1 MRIRITLNRALRQ
14 SMMMRLQQ
22 AYRSGAIRLIKRIH
36 VLFALIDEGKAVKEV
51 AEFFTLGEQ
60 TVRDYFNE
68 FCRRGVASLS
78 YTRPPGRPAKLT
90 KSQRKEL
97 KELIEAGAEAA
108 GYSSA
113 CWSAVMIQDLILVR
127 FEVTYHPHYIC
138 MLLDQMGFSFQKAR
152 FVSDHLDEAARLH
165 WRGKLWPQIR
175 QLAKTKNA
183 LILFGD
189 EASFAQWG
197 SLSYTW
203 APKGQ
208 QPTVKTSGKRKA
220 YKVFGLIALGTGQLF
235 WKAHTGRFNSDSY
248 AAFLTEVLD
257 QTHQHLI
264 LIQDGARYH
273 TSTAMQLFFA
283 QQATRLSV
291 FQLPAYSPDFN
302 PIEKFW
308 KNVKKEASHLKYFPT
323 FDKLVSAVDQTLLTF
338 SQLPSAILSVMAS
351 YCEALGA
358 PA

>member
-1 MRIRITLNRALRQ
+1 MRIRITLNRGLRQ
-14 SMMMRLQQ
+14 AVMQRLQQ

-36 VLFALIDEGKAVKEV
+36 ALLALIDEGKTVKEV
-51 AEFFTLGEQ
+51 AEFFNLGEQ
-60 TVRDYFNE
+60 TVRDYLNA
-68 FCRRGVASLS
+68 FCRRGVASLR
-78 YTRPPGRPAKLT
+78 YKRPPGRPAKLT

-97 KELIEAGAEAA
+97 NKLIEAGPEAA

-127 FEVTYHPHYIC
+127 FGVTYHPHYIC

-152 FVSDHLDEAARLH
+152 FVSDHLDEAARLQ
-165 WRGKLWPQIR
+165 WRSEIWPQIR
-175 QLAKTKNA
+175 KLAKTKEA

-208 QPTVKTSGKRKA
+208 QPTVKTCGKRKA
-220 YKVFGLIALGTGQLF
+220 YKVFGLIAFGTGQLF
-235 WKAHTGRFNSDSY
+235 WKAHTGRFNSESY

-257 QTHQHLI
+257 QTTQHLI

-273 TSTAMQLFFA
+273 TSKAMRAFFA
-283 QQATRLSV
+283 QHAARLSV

-308 KNVKKEASHLKYFPT
+308 KNVKKEATHLKYFPT
-323 FDKLVSAVDQTLLTF
+323 FDTLVTAVDQALLTF
-338 SQLPSAILSVMAS
+338 SQLPSAILSVMSS
-351 YCEALGA
+351 YCESLGD

>member
-14 SMMMRLQQ
+14 SITMRLQQ
-22 AYRSGAIRLIKRIH
+22 ADRSGAIRLIKRIH
-36 VLFALIDEGKAVKEV
+36 ALLALIDEGKTVKEV
-51 AEFFTLGEQ
+51 AEFFKLGEQ
-60 TVRDYFNE
+60 TVRDYLNE
-68 FCRRGVASLS
+68 FCRRREASLS
-78 YTRPPGRPAKLT
+78 YKRPPGRPAKLT

-97 KELIEAGAEAA
+97 KELIEAGPEAA

-113 CWSAVMIQDLILVR
+113 CWSAVIIQDLMGVR
-127 FEVTYHPHYIC
+127 FGVTYHPRYIC
-138 MLLDQMGFSFQKAR
+138 MLLDQIGFSFQKAR
-152 FVSDHLDEAARLH
+152 FVSDHLDKAARLQ
-165 WRGKLWPQIR
+165 WRSELWPQIR
-175 QLAKTKNA
+175 KLAKTKNA

-220 YKVFGLIALGTGQLF
+220 YKGFGLIAFGTGQLF
-235 WKAHTGRFNSDSY
+235 WKAHTGRFNSDRY

-273 TSTAMQLFFA
+273 TSKVMQFFFA
-283 QQATRLSV
+283 QHATRLSV
-291 FQLPAYSPDFN
+291 FQLLAYLPDFN

-308 KNVKKEASHLKYFPT
+308 KNVKKEATHLKYFPT

-338 SQLPSAILSVMAS
+338 SQLPSAILSVMSS
-351 YCEALGA
+351 YCESLGA